1 VSGSLPARGSG
12 VAAAFAVAL
21 LVNVAWG
28 STPVVTRLAVEDLEP
43 LLVAIAR
50 TALAGLLVAP
60 LLASLRVGLPVRRR
74 GRGLLLVSAV
84 TGFVAFPILFTLGQ
98 ERTSAMHGALILAA
112 LPVFT
117 GVYAAVVHR
126 RRPARTWLVGC
137 ALALAGEAGVVLLRT
152 GGGEAEPTV
161 VGDLLVLA
169 AALVVSL
176 GYVAGALL
184 SLEGYRSL
192 GTTFWGVAIGT
203 LLVAPLGAALV
214 AADGWPQAD
223 AVAWGSVVFLAV
235 VTSIVGYVGWY
246 WALAR
251 GGIARVG
258 TVQFVQPF
266 SGVALAALVLHERIT
281 LPLAAAGVAILAGI
295 AVAQR

>member
-1 VSGSLPARGSG
+1 
-12 VAAAFAVAL
+12 
-21 LVNVAWG
+21 
-28 STPVVTRLAVEDLEP
+28 
-43 LLVAIAR
+43 
-50 TALAGLLVAP
+50 
-60 LLASLRVGLPVRRR
+60 
-74 GRGLLLVSAV
+74 
-84 TGFVAFPILFTLGQ
+84 
-98 ERTSAMHGALILAA
+98 MHGALILAA

-152 GGGEAEPTV
+152 GGRRGRAHV

-184 SLEGYRSL
+184 SVEGYRSL
-192 GTTFWGVAIGT
+192 GTTFWGVAIGA